1 MVALS
6 YSAKPFDAYR
16 CVWKGEN
23 AIEVARQ
30 RELEMVCCLTFSQ
43 QLVIQESTFIG
54 QNLPRVRAPQDQQ
67 MNVLNMATTFKVRVL
82 KNLNLV

>member
-1 MVALS
+1 MFGKA
-6 YSAKPFDAYR
+6 
-16 CVWKGEN
+16 EN

-43 QLVIQESTFIG
+43 QLLIQRVDFHWTKSSQG
-54 QNLPRVRAPQDQQ
+54 QCPSKSEKD
-67 MNVLNMATTFKVRVL
+67 VLNMATTFKVRVL